1 MNKWQE
7 FLKEARKLD
16 NPPRKSAS
24 GIRRSI
30 GALTQQG
37 GETKGSPYKDVEDPL
52 EGKEDEDEISAP
64 PGAPGG
70 LEEKRSN
77 YRKRVQRYT
86 KDRNKILNVG
96 GQKNTPPYTQKMGS
110 HVTFDRQLG
119 EDVDPASFEKKP
131 MLNPRFWDNE
141 KALKNKIRKRLIKIA
156 MDFVA
161 ELWKKGG
168 MGNSIDVEDVR
179 LTGSLANYNWSKFSD
194 VDLHIVIDF
203 SKIDEDTDLVKGFFD
218 SARSVWNSKHN
229 ITMYGHEV
237 EIYVEDKGEV
247 HKSTGIYSITND
259 DWIVEPSPEKVDFD
273 YVTAR
278 KKADAIQTE
287 ANLID
292 KFIEDKPHQA
302 LKSVD
307 RLKEKIVRMRRAGLN
322 SPESE
327 YSAENIAFK
336 ILRRENTLE
345 KISDLKVLAFD
356 SILSL

>member
-119 EDVDPASFEKKP
+119 EEVEPESFEKQAELEPTFWVAGK
-131 MLNPRFWDNE
+131 LNP
-141 KALKNKIRKRLIKIA
+141 KIAKRLEKIA
-156 MDFVA
+156 A
-161 ELWKKGG
+161 EFLDGLE
-168 MGNSIDVEDVR
+168 IDAQMEDLR
-179 LTGSLANYNWSKFSD
+179 FTGSLANYNWSKYSD
-194 VDLHIVIDF
+194 IDLHIVVDF
-203 SKIDEDTDLVKGFFD
+203 SKIDENTELVKGFFD
-218 SARSVWNSKHN
+218 NARVRWNDLHD
-229 ITMYGHEV
+229 ITIYGHEV
-237 EIYVEDKGEV
+237 EIYVENVNEV
-247 HKSTGIYSITND
+247 HKSSGLYSIVENE
-259 DWIVEPSPEKVDFD
+259 WIVQPSPGVVDFD
-273 YVTAR
+273 YPSAR

-287 ANLID
+287 TNLIE
-292 KFIEDKPHQA
+292 KFVNTKPRNA
-302 LKSVD
+302 VKSID
-307 RLKEKIVRMRRAGLN
+307 RLKNKIRRMRKAGLY
-322 SPESE
+322 SPEQE
-327 YSAENIAFK
+327 DSAENIAFK
-336 ILRRENTLE
+336 ILRREQTLD
-345 KISDLKVLAFD
+345 KLSQMKYDAYD
-356 SILSL
+356 DILSMR

>member
-7 FLKEARKLD
+7 FLREARKLD
-16 NPPRKSAS
+16 NPPRKSAA

-52 EGKEDEDEISAP
+52 EGKEDEDEISPP

-119 EDVDPASFEKKP
+119 EEVEPESFEKQPELEPKFWVAGK
-131 MLNPRFWDNE
+131 LNPRI
-141 KALKNKIRKRLIKIA
+141 AKRLQKIA
-156 MDFVA
+156 NEFLDGLEIGAVM
-161 ELWKKGG
+161 
-168 MGNSIDVEDVR
+168 EDLR
-179 LTGSLANYNWSKFSD
+179 FTGSLANYNWSKYSD
-194 VDLHIVIDF
+194 IDLHIVVDF
-203 SKIDEDTDLVKGFFD
+203 SKIDENVELVKGFFD
-218 SARSVWNSKHN
+218 EARMRWNDLHD
-229 ITMYGHEV
+229 ITIYGHEV
-237 EIYVEDKGEV
+237 EIYVENEGEV
-247 HKSTGIYSITND
+247 HKSSGIYSILEKE
-259 DWIVEPSPEKVDFD
+259 WIVEPTPDKIDFD

-278 KKADAIQTE
+278 KKADSIETE
-287 ANLID
+287 VNLID
-292 KFIEDKPHQA
+292 KFA
-302 LKSVD
+302 LKEPRAAIKSIE
-307 RLKEKIVRMRRAGLN
+307 RLKAKIRRMRKAGLN
-322 SPESE
+322 SREEE

-336 ILRRENTLE
+336 ILRREETLN
-345 KISDLKVLAFD
+345 KLNDMKYDAYDAVL
-356 SILSL
+356 SIE

>member
-16 NPPRKSAS
+16 SPPRKSAA

-64 PGAPGG
+64 PGAAGG

-86 KDRNKILNVG
+86 KDRNKLLNVG

-119 EDVDPASFEKKP
+119 EEVEPESFEKKP
-131 MLNPRFWDNE
+131 VLNPKFWSDNE
-141 KALKNKIRKRLIKIA
+141 LKNKIQKRLIKIA
-156 MDFVA
+156 MDFV
-161 ELWKKGG
+161 EGLWEQGG
-168 MGNSIDVEDVR
+168 FGHSIDVEDIR
-179 LTGSLANYNWSKFSD
+179 FTGSLANYNWSKYSD

-203 SKIDEDTDLVKGFFD
+203 SKIDEDVDLVKGFFD
-218 SARSVWNSKHN
+218 SARALWNSKHA
-229 ITMYGHEV
+229 ITIYGHEV
-237 EIYVEDKGEV
+237 EVYVENKGEV
-247 HKSTGIYSITND
+247 HKSSGIYSITD
-259 DWIVEPSPEKVDFD
+259 EKWIVEPTPEKIEFD

-292 KFIEDKPHQA
+292 KFIDDNPKQA
-302 LKSVD
+302 YKSVD
-307 RLKEKIVRMRRAGLN
+307 RLKNKISRMRRAGLN
-322 SPESE
+322 SPAKE

-336 ILRRENTLE
+336 ILRREETLQ
-345 KISDLKVLAFD
+345 KISDLKIMAFD